1 MEMWESPSGGGGT
14 DVFRRAIPTFPQP
27 CCQTVSLRKEKRRG
41 SRPSSSRSTTGS
53 IRESSSG
60 RPNTPERFSST
71 FLGLEQSTS
80 SSFQR

>member
-1 MEMWESPSGGGGT
+1 MEMWESPSGALGT
-14 DVFRRAIPTFPQP
+14 DVYRRAIPTFPQP
-27 CCQTVSLRKEKRRG
+27 CYQTASLRKEKRRG
-41 SRPSSSRSTTGS
+41 SRPPSSRSTTGS

-60 RPNTPERFSST
+60 RPDTPGRFSSS